1 MSFEGMRAYA
11 MRLLL
16 LIIHMNTSGMLCW
29 GLQENKQENVESEL
43 LSVNGVARGCDFFYL
58 ICQETKPVKEIE
70 H

>member
-1 MSFEGMRAYA
+1 MRAYA

-16 LIIHMNTSGMLCW
+16 LIIHMNTSGMPCW

-43 LSVNGVARGCDFFYL
+43 LSVNGVVRGCDLFYL
-58 ICQETKPVKEIE
+58 ICHETKPVKEIE